1 MRGGNAQSRRLVGV
15 GLVLLLAACLVL
27 PGSARAK
34 KPSQQGSDF
43 RQFILSLWPMAQE
56 RGVSHE
62 TFTRAFAGV
71 SFDANVVAGTRTQA
85 EFVQPIWDY
94 IGSAVS
100 PDRIDRGHGKA
111 REQRPWLSKA
121 SQTYGVDDSIIMGIW
136 GLESDFGAATGTED
150 VIRALA
156 SLAFIGFRGDYFRD
170 ELLSALV
177 ILETGDIRAR
187 QMRGSWAGAMGQ
199 TQFMPSSFL
208 IYAVDF
214 EGNGKR
220 DIWTS
225 APDAIGSTANYLA
238 AHGWKRDLPWGFE
251 VKLPASFALK
261 DADCSHPAPFSSF
274 ADRGVRRADGR
285 DLPKSGEGRLLI
297 PTGLKGP
304 IFLVTGN
311 FDVIKTYNAS
321 TAYALSVALLGDAIA
336 GGGGVVA
343 RWPTQDHVPN
353 ASEVRRLQAKLKEMG
368 YNIGEIDGMVGD
380 SMRSAVR
387 AYQERN
393 GLVPDGYADPALLKR
408 VEADD
413 LSGLVGRGP
422 K

>member
-1 MRGGNAQSRRLVGV
+1 MRCGNARLRRLVGV
-15 GLVLLLAACLVL
+15 VLALPLAVCLIL
-27 PGSARAK
+27 PGSASAGK
-34 KPSQQGSDF
+34 LSQQDSAF
-43 RQFILSLWPMAQE
+43 RQFILSFWPMAQE
-56 RGVSHE
+56 RGVSRE

-71 SFDANVVAGTRTQA
+71 SFDANVVAETRAQA
-85 EFVQPIWDY
+85 EFIQPVWDY

-121 SQTYGVDDSIIMGIW
+121 SETYGVDDSVIMGIW
-136 GLESDFGAATGTED
+136 GLESDFGAATGTDD

-156 SLAFIGFRGDYFRD
+156 SLAYIGFRGDYFRD

-177 ILETGDIRAR
+177 ILETVDIKAR

-225 APDAIGSTANYLA
+225 APDAIGSTANFLA

-251 VKLPASFALK
+251 VRLPAAFALT
-261 DADCSHPAPFSSF
+261 DADSSSPAPFSSF
-274 ADRGVRRADGR
+274 EDRGVRRADGR

-297 PTGLKGP
+297 PAGLKGP

-311 FDVIKTYNAS
+311 FDVIKAYNAS

-336 GGGGVVA
+336 GVGGVVA
-343 RWPTQDHVPN
+343 PWPKKDHALTPI
-353 ASEVRRLQAKLKEMG
+353 EVRKLQLKLKEMG
-368 YNIGEIDGMVGD
+368 YNVGEIDGMVGD
-380 SMRSAVR
+380 SLRSAVR
-387 AYQERN
+387 AYQVRN
-393 GLVPDGYADPALLKR
+393 GLVPDGYADLALLRR
-408 VEADD
+408 VETDD
-413 LSGLVGRGP
+413 LPGLVGRGP